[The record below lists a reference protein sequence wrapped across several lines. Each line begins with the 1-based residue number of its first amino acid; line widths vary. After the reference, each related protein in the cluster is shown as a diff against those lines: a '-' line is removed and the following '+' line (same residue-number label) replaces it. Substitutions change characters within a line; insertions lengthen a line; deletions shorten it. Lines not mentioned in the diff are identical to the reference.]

1 MNKSEI
7 EAKKESTWNKL
18 KTLPNFLIT
27 DDGLNWKDSKSV
39 TVFHELMQQRDPSI
53 TREQAIE
60 ELHRQRKEKADIM
73 KRKLEQLSSDN
84 SIPLKSGFIG
94 KGGAKSGRGRK
105 TTMRRRRSSLKR
117 GRKLTVKKRSKR
129 RSTKRRRSMRSTKRR
144 RTMRH

>member
-18 KTLPNFLIT
+18 KTLPNFLT
-27 DDGLNWKDSKSV
+27 ADDGLNWKDSKSV
-39 TVFHELMQQRDPSI
+39 TVFHELMKERNPSI

-60 ELHRQRKEKADIM
+60 ELHKQRQEKEEIM
-73 KRKLEQLSSDN
+73 QRRLDKMLPYHSSRLTSEILVN
-84 SIPLKSGFIG
+84 
-94 KGGAKSGRGRK
+94 GGAKSGRRM
-105 TTMRRRRSSLKR
+105 TMRRRRSSAKR

-144 RTMRH
+144 RSMRH